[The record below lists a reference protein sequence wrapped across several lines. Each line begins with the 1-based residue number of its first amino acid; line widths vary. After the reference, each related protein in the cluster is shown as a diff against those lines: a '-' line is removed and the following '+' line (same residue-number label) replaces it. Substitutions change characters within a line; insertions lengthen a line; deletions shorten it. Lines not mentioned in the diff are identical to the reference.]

1 MKVEFKCPEC
11 GSKYLE
17 EVMTNITQSSW
28 LTDLEVEDGIA
39 NCDYVISDMW
49 DGDIAR
55 YQCWK
60 CGHVLKIKND
70 EVNTLEGLALWFEEN
85 K

>member
-1 MKVEFKCPEC
+1 
-11 GSKYLE
+11 
-17 EVMTNITQSSW
+17 
-28 LTDLEVEDGIA
+28 
-39 NCDYVISDMW
+39 MW